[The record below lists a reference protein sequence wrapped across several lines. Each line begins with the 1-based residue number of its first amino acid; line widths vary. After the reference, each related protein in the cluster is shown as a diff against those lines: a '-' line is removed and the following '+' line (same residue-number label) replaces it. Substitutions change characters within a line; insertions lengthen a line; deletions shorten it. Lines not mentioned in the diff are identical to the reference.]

1 MLRRLRGLVPSR
13 GQVSS
18 VVEVAGLSCVGF
30 GAWSLWGQS
39 VGLIVAGVLATLY
52 GVALGQESE

>member
-1 MLRRLRGLVPSR
+1 
-13 GQVSS
+13 VSS